1 CLWDRR
7 SLHLRV
13 RSSCRGPCCTHS
25 AGTVTP
31 SGSRAASLAVS
42 SSREDVR
49 ALPRLK
55 ARHRRRRRRPP
66 VPVVL
71 RLVALRGLEIDR
83 RGLALLAAFELI
95 ADLLAFDQV
104 AQPRTLDGG
113 DMDEHVL
120 RAVFGL
126 DEPIALL

>member
-1 CLWDRR
+1 
-7 SLHLRV
+7 
-13 RSSCRGPCCTHS
+13 
-25 AGTVTP
+25 
-31 SGSRAASLAVS
+31 
-42 SSREDVR
+42 
-49 ALPRLK
+49 
-55 ARHRRRRRRPP
+55 
-66 VPVVL
+66 
-71 RLVALRGLEIDR
+71 LEIDR

-126 DEPIALL
+126 DESIALFTAVRLTDGSRL